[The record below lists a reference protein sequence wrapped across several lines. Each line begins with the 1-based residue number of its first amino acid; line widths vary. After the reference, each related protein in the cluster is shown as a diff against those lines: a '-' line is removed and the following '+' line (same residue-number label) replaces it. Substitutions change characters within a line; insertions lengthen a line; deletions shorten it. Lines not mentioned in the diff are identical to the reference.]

1 MTAITDYSYRLVEQ
15 QHALLLKEW
24 VHAIYPLLCPE
35 GASTFAL
42 DFHAIPYRGEQKTLE
57 NHYVPSKGKA
67 QPAILTCFARSIDPP
82 MLCYADA
89 DITHADKPDMILQFI
104 NYWKQITGIVPD
116 WLYFDSKMTPYK
128 SLHCLNT
135 YADKKI
141 YFITIRRRGS
151 ALIKKLLAYPD
162 TQWKKAVIDT
172 PQRKHQKIKYLDTF
186 VKLNDYKGKCRQ
198 IAVRGLGR
206 AAPTLFI
213 TNNTE
218 ITGREVVLRYTRRN
232 YIENDIGINV
242 NFFHMDCLASE
253 IRLNPTSTTFVN
265 I

>member
-1 MTAITDYSYRLVEQ
+1 
-15 QHALLLKEW
+15 
-24 VHAIYPLLCPE
+24 
-35 GASTFAL
+35 
-42 DFHAIPYRGEQKTLE
+42 
-57 NHYVPSKGKA
+57 
-67 QPAILTCFARSIDPP
+67 
-82 MLCYADA
+82 MLCYSDA
-89 DITHADKPDMILQFI
+89 DITNADKPDMILQFI

-135 YADKKI
+135 NTDKKI

-151 ALIKKLLAYPD
+151 ALIKKLLAVPD

-206 AAPTLFI
+206 ATPTLFL
-213 TNNTE
+213 TNNDE

-253 IRLNPTSTTFVN
+253 VRLNVSLDVITTVIANNCYRWLGTVLKGCEKMEPKQLFRKFVSTPGQIYFPPGEIVVKLDRRAHNPIIAQAKLDDQN
-265 I
+265 IRIPWLDNRKLSIEFC